1 MTISL
6 VTLAETLHIV
16 SRLFD
21 TEHPEKL
28 VRDSALLM
36 SELDRPSASMFGQ
49 EAYPGMHHKAAA
61 LLHGLAKNHSLF
73 DGNKRLALM
82 TTLYFYAKNDYWNTT
97 DIAAEYDFMLAVAS
111 NELDSIDGI
120 AVWLSSRFTRS

>member
-36 SELDRPSASMFGQ
+36 SALDRPSASMFGQ

-73 DGNKRLALM
+73 DGNERLALM
-82 TTLYFYAKNDYWNTT
+82 TTLYFYAKNGYWNTT

-120 AVWLSSRFTRS
+120 AAWLSSRFTRS